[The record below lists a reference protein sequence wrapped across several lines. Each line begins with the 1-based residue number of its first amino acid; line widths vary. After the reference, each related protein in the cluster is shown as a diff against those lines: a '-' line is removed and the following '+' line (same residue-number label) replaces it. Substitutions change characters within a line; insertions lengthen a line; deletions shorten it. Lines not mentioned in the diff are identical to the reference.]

1 MKRILV
7 PIDFSEVSIQA
18 LNTAYTLA
26 KKVKAEILVI
36 HIVEHPTVDSFNT
49 MGVVDYSDTD
59 NFFLMK
65 LIERVKEK
73 MDDLVSLPRYADIV
87 LRYKIE
93 IGHPFLKISE
103 IVASEKTSI
112 IIQGSTGATG
122 LVGLLIGS
130 NADKVTKYATC
141 PVITVKEEFDLSD
154 IKSIVYPTDMRE
166 EQSAIIDGIKELRN
180 FYNAHL
186 HLVKTYDSNWLTQK
200 EVEDEIETFAKR
212 HNLKDY
218 SVTAVKE
225 SDEVDAT
232 LEFAKELKAD
242 LLVVG
247 THRGRGIESL
257 MHGFISKRLV
267 NRSPI
272 PIWTKALN

>member
-7 PIDFSEVSIQA
+7 PIDFSEVSIKA

-73 MDDLVSLPRYADIV
+73 MDELVSQPRYADIV

-103 IVASEKTSI
+103 IVASEKTSM

-122 LVGLLIGS
+122 LVGLILGS
-130 NADKVTKYATC
+130 NADKVIKHATC
-141 PVITVKEEFDLSD
+141 PVITVKEEADLSE

-166 EQSAIIDGIKELRN
+166 EQSTIIEGIKELRS
-180 FYNAHL
+180 FYHAHL
-186 HLVKTYDSNWLTQK
+186 HLVKAYDSNWLTQK
-200 EVEDEIETFAKR
+200 EVEDGLETFAKQ

-218 SVTAVKE
+218 SVTAVKQN
-225 SDEVDAT
+225 DEVDAT